1 MKFYGNWESQFEIIF
16 IPWNFLFWNFSDMA
30 HFITTKWIDVDA
42 DAHLVNAFYFRRWT
56 FWETGGIPEVFP
68 KKLLLKGSSHIRGA
82 FGRVRGPW
90 IMGPKIKTNL
100 FSCCLVNKWSFDKK
114 RILVGFW
121 FTFDLIF
128 LIDHKFHSHVFTLG
142 WISFRIQK
150 LRIVWLMDC
159 LFMTCLFVELDV
171 SN

>member
-42 DAHLVNAFYFRRWT
+42 DAHLVNTIYFRRWT
-56 FWETGGIPEVFP
+56 FG
-68 KKLLLKGSSHIRGA
+68 KLVKYRKFFQKNVNERFIVYSWS
-82 FGRVRGPW
+82 VRGSG

-114 RILVGFW
+114 TYFGG
-121 FTFDLIF
+121 F
-128 LIDHKFHSHVFTLG
+128 LIYI
-142 WISFRIQK
+142 W
-150 LRIVWLMDC
+150 
-159 LFMTCLFVELDV
+159 LDV
-171 SN
+171 FNWS